1 MCVMNFQQRK
11 GVLLKQILF
20 GAVIGLA
27 NIIPGVSGGTFALI
41 LGIYPKMIEAIGSY
55 DARFIKRILSWARHP
70 GWQEF
75 KALVLTEQ
83 TLFLARL
90 LVGALAAIFLLSQGL
105 KYSIEHHYAVTYGLF
120 LGLIL
125 FSIPIPYRLLS
136 DRRPVLAVWLLV
148 GLGVTLFISI
158 QVDPSA
164 KLLEKSL
171 HYQSMVAGTG
181 AEGVIRYTFPEYL
194 SIFFMGVLAVSAM
207 VLPGISGSF
216 VLLLF
221 GNYYPVIAAISRLR
235 HLHLE
240 DVLYL
245 GCFGVGCVAG
255 VAIFVRLFNYVFARF
270 KNQTIF
276 FLIGLMV
283 GSLYALWPFKAYQM
297 VDLYVK
303 ENDGIALL
311 TGYRL
316 YSNRLALWEG
326 AHDLFPVLGMFVL
339 GGIVMLF
346 FNRYEKKKNIR

>member
-1 MCVMNFQQRK
+1 
-11 GVLLKQILF
+11 
-20 GAVIGLA
+20 VIGLA

-41 LGIYPKMIEAIGSY
+41 LGIYPKMLEALGSY
-55 DARFIKRILSWARHP
+55 DARFAKELLSWVRRP
-70 GWQEF
+70 RWRVF
-75 KALVLTEQ
+75 KPLVLTDH
-83 TLFLARL
+83 TLFLAQL
-90 LVGALAAIFLLSQGL
+90 LVGAMVAILLLSQGL
-105 KYSIEHHYAVTYGLF
+105 KYSIENHYAVTYGLF

-125 FSIPIPYRLLS
+125 FSIPIPYRLLT
-136 DRRPVLAVWLLV
+136 DKRPVLAVWFFV
-148 GLGVTLFISI
+148 GLGVTLFISV

-171 HYQSMVAGTG
+171 HYQSMLTG
-181 AEGVIRYTFPEYL
+181 AGADTTIRYAFSEYL

-221 GNYYPVIAAISRLR
+221 GNYYPVLAAISRLR
-235 HLHLE
+235 HLYLE

-255 VAIFVRLFNYVFARF
+255 IGLFVRLFNYVFSRF
-270 KNQTIF
+270 RNRTIF

-283 GSLYALWPFKAYQM
+283 GSLYALWPFKAYQL

-303 ENDGIALL
+303 TNDGISLI

-326 AHDLFPVLGMFVL
+326 IGDLVPVLVAFVL

-346 FNRYEKKKNIR
+346 FNRYEKKKEIG